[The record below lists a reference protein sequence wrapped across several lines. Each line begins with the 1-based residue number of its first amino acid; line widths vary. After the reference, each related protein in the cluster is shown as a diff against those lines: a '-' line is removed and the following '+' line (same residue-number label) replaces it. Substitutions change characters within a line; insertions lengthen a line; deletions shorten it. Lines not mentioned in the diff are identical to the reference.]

1 MQRTGTNRRS
11 IIWGVLPIILLVVFV
26 LIDQITKS
34 YCKNLY
40 ENHGWTKTTFID
52 GFFYFYYTENTGA
65 AFSFLSGVS
74 WGQYFFTALT
84 VVALVLF
91 FIFYIYVCRKN
102 YRWLKIAMAF
112 ILAGTIGNFI
122 DRLAYNYV
130 VDFISWVFGS
140 YHFPVFNMA
149 DVFITV
155 GVIMFVA
162 HYLFIDKDAV
172 FRSKHGKKDDCNN

>member
-1 MQRTGTNRRS
+1 
-11 IIWGVLPIILLVVFV
+11 
-26 LIDQITKS
+26 
-34 YCKNLY
+34 
-40 ENHGWTKTTFID
+40 
-52 GFFYFYYTENTGA
+52 
-65 AFSFLSGVS
+65 
-74 WGQYFFTALT
+74 
-84 VVALVLF
+84 
-91 FIFYIYVCRKN
+91 
-102 YRWLKIAMAF
+102 MAF